1 MPLNTLYVLSDVAAY
16 VLHNLI
22 GYRREVVRKNLKSV
36 FPDKDDEELH
46 LMEKQFYAHLCDV
59 VVETVKLAHV
69 SDKDIM
75 RRIDFSGVEIVN
87 ESLAKDRSVILM
99 LGHYGNWEWV
109 TSSATKY
116 LPGTISCEIYHPLRD
131 KAIDRLMLEL
141 RSRFGTE
148 NIPMSR
154 AVRRL
159 LQLHKERKRFV
170 CGFISDQR
178 PFSPELKHWTEFLGI
193 DTAYVTGS
201 EAIGNKIGADF
212 FYVEMMPLRR
222 GHYRM
227 NFSRLEPLKDGGE
240 NPISRAFLQ
249 SLEKSIRK
257 NPSCWLWS
265 HNRWKR
271 KRKFK

>member
-1 MPLNTLYVLSDVAAY
+1 MPLNALYAFSDVTAY
-16 VLHNLI
+16 VIRNLI

-36 FPDKDDEELH
+36 FPDKDEEELR
-46 LMEKQFYAHLCDV
+46 LIEKQFYHHLCNV
-59 VVETVKLAHV
+59 VVEAIKLAHV
-69 SDKDIM
+69 SDREIM
-75 RRIDFSGVEIVN
+75 RRIEFSGVEMVN
-87 ESLAKDRSVILM
+87 ESLAEGKSVILM

-109 TSSATKY
+109 TSSAMKY

-154 AVRRL
+154 TVRQL
-159 LQLHKERKRFV
+159 LQFHKEGLKFV

-178 PFSPELKHWTEFLGI
+178 PFSPELKHWTEFMGI
-193 DTAYVTGS
+193 DTAYVTGA

-227 NFSRLEPLKDGGE
+227 NFSRLEPLNDGE
-240 NPISRAFLQ
+240 KNPVSRAFLQ

-271 KRKFK
+271 KRELK